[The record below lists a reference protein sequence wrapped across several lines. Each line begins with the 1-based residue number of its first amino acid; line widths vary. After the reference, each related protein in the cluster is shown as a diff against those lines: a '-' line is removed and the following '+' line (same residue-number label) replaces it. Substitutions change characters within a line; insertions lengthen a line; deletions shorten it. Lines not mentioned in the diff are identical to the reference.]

1 MVLLLGVFLVLMV
14 IGFPVAFAMLISGLV
29 YIVGTPGIGLNVVP
43 QQLTDSLNSFPLI
56 AVPLFIFAGALMGEA
71 GVTRRLVELSRALIG
86 HIRAGL
92 AHALVVAGMILA
104 GISGSGTADAAALG
118 SVMIPAMKAEK
129 YGIGFAV
136 ALSACAG
143 AIGPVIP
150 PSILLIIYGAM
161 GNVSIGKLFLAG
173 AIPGV
178 LMAVFLMATS
188 YVVAR
193 RHGYGAPRPRA
204 PIQVQLRALR
214 AGLLD
219 LLLPAT
225 IVGGIVGGIFTP
237 SEAGAVAVAYVLV
250 IGTFVYRTL
259 TLDRLRKACRESV
272 VVLGATMLM
281 IATAGIAQYLLA
293 LLQAADAVGAF
304 FQAISSNPLIFLLLV
319 NLLLLVLGC
328 VMEVTAV
335 LVLMTPI
342 LVPIL
347 PQFGVDP
354 VHFGVVMALNL
365 AIGLLTPPVG
375 LAMYVTCAIGKV
387 SIEEY
392 SRACWPFLAA
402 LGVLLAAV
410 TAFPSLVL
418 ALPHL
423 LMG

>member
-1 MVLLLGVFLVLMV
+1 MLLLLGVFFVLMV
-14 IGFPVAFAMLISGLV
+14 LGFPVAIAMLISGMI
-29 YIVGTPGIGLNVVP
+29 YIGGAPGIGLNVVP
-43 QQLTDSLNSFPLI
+43 QQLTDSINSFPLI
-56 AVPLFIFAGALMGEA
+56 AVPLFIFAGSLMGEA
-71 GVTRRLVELSRALIG
+71 GVTQRLVELSRALIG

-118 SVMIPAMKAEK
+118 SVMIPAMKDEK
-129 YGIGFAV
+129 YDVAFAV

-143 AIGPVIP
+143 AIGPIIP

-178 LMAVFLMATS
+178 LMGVFLMATS

-204 PIQVQLRALR
+204 PIAAQLRAVR
-214 AGLLD
+214 AGLPD
-219 LLLPAT
+219 LLLPA
-225 IVGGIVGGIFTP
+225 IIIGGIVGGIFTP
-237 SEAGAVAVAYVLV
+237 SEAGAIAVAYVLV
-250 IGTFVYRTL
+250 IGIFIYRTL
-259 TLDRLRKACRESV
+259 TPERLLRACRESV

-281 IATAGIAQYLLA
+281 ISTAGIAQYLLA

-304 FQAISSNPLIFLLLV
+304 FQGISSNPLVFLLLV
-319 NLLLLVLGC
+319 NLLLLLLGC
-328 VMEVTAV
+328 VLEVTAI

-342 LVPIL
+342 MVPIL

-392 SRACWPFLAA
+392 TRACWPFLAA
-402 LGVLLAAV
+402 LTLLLAAV
-410 TAFPSLVL
+410 SAFPSIVL
-418 ALPHL
+418 ALPRL

>member
-1 MVLLLGVFLVLMV
+1 MLLLLGTFLLLMV
-14 IGFPVAFAMLISGLV
+14 VGFPVAFAMLISGLV
-29 YIVGTPGIGLNVVP
+29 YIAGAPGIGLNIVP
-43 QQLTDSLNSFPLI
+43 QQLIDGLNSFPLI

-71 GVTRRLVELSRALIG
+71 GVTQRLVELARALIG

-92 AHALVVAGMILA
+92 AHALVIAGMILA

-118 SVMIPAMKAEK
+118 SVMIPAMRQEK
-129 YGIGFAV
+129 YDTAFAV

-143 AIGPVIP
+143 AIGPIIP

-173 AIPGV
+173 AVPGV
-178 LMAVFLMATS
+178 LMGVFLMATS

-204 PIQVQLRALR
+204 TILVQLRAVR

-219 LLLPAT
+219 LLLPA
-225 IVGGIVGGIFTP
+225 IIIGGIVGGIFTP

-250 IGTFVYRTL
+250 IGIFVYRTL
-259 TLDRLRKACRESV
+259 TLERLLKASRESV
-272 VVLGATMLM
+272 IVLGATMLM

-304 FQAISSNPLIFLLLV
+304 FQAISSQPIVFLLLV

-328 VMEVTAV
+328 VMEVTAI

-347 PQFGVDP
+347 PKFGIEP

-392 SRACWPFLAA
+392 SRACWPFLVA
-402 LGVLLAAV
+402 LGVLLAVV

-418 ALPHL
+418 ALPR
-423 LMG
+423 LMMG

>member
-1 MVLLLGVFLVLMV
+1 MLQLLGVFLILMV
-14 IGFPVAFAMLISGLV
+14 LGFPVAIAMLISGL
-29 YIVGTPGIGLNVVP
+29 IFISGSPGVGLIVVP
-43 QQLTDSLNSFPLI
+43 QQLADTLNSFPLI

-71 GVTRRLVELSRALIG
+71 GVTLRLVELARALIG

-92 AHALVVAGMILA
+92 AHALVIAGMILA

-118 SVMIPAMKAEK
+118 SVMIPAMKEEK
-129 YGIGFAV
+129 YDTAFAV

-143 AIGPVIP
+143 AIGPIIP

-173 AIPGV
+173 AIPGL
-178 LMAVFLMATS
+178 LMGFFLMGTS
-188 YVVAR
+188 YFVAR
-193 RHGYGAPRPRA
+193 RHGYGEPRPRA
-204 PIQVQLRALR
+204 SISVQLHALR
-214 AGLLD
+214 LGLPD
-219 LLLPAT
+219 LLLP
-225 IVGGIVGGIFTP
+225 IIIIGGIVGGIFTP
-237 SEAGAVAVAYVLV
+237 SEAGAIAVAYVLF
-250 IGTFVYRTL
+250 IGIFIYRTL
-259 TLDRLRKACRESV
+259 TLERLLKACQESV
-272 VVLGATMLM
+272 VVLGATMLT

-293 LLQAADAVGAF
+293 LLQAADVVGAF
-304 FQAISSNPLIFLLLV
+304 FQGISTNSLVFLLLV
-319 NLLLLVLGC
+319 NLMLLVLGS

-347 PQFGVDP
+347 PKFGIDP

-392 SRACWPFLAA
+392 SRACWPFLVA
-402 LGVLLAAV
+402 LVTLLAVV
-410 TAFPSLVL
+410 TALPSMVL
-418 ALPHL
+418 ALPRL

>member
-1 MVLLLGVFLVLMV
+1 
-14 IGFPVAFAMLISGLV
+14 
-29 YIVGTPGIGLNVVP
+29 
-43 QQLTDSLNSFPLI
+43 
-56 AVPLFIFAGALMGEA
+56 
-71 GVTRRLVELSRALIG
+71 
-86 HIRAGL
+86 
-92 AHALVVAGMILA
+92 
-104 GISGSGTADAAALG
+104 
-118 SVMIPAMKAEK
+118 
-129 YGIGFAV
+129 
-136 ALSACAG
+136 
-143 AIGPVIP
+143 
-150 PSILLIIYGAM
+150 
-161 GNVSIGKLFLAG
+161 
-173 AIPGV
+173 
-178 LMAVFLMATS
+178 MATS

-204 PIQVQLRALR
+204 TILVQLRAVR

-219 LLLPAT
+219 LLLPA
-225 IVGGIVGGIFTP
+225 IIIGGIVGGIFTP

-250 IGTFVYRTL
+250 IGIFVYRTL
-259 TLDRLRKACRESV
+259 TLERLLKASRESV
-272 VVLGATMLM
+272 IVLGATMLM

-304 FQAISSNPLIFLLLV
+304 FQAISSQPIVFLLLV

-328 VMEVTAV
+328 VMEVTAI

-347 PQFGVDP
+347 PKFGIDP

-392 SRACWPFLAA
+392 SRACWPFLVA
-402 LGVLLAAV
+402 LGVLLAVV

-418 ALPHL
+418 ALPR
-423 LMG
+423 LMMG

>member
-1 MVLLLGVFLVLMV
+1 MLLLLGIFLLLMV
-14 IGFPVAFAMLISGLV
+14 LGFPVAFAMLISGLV
-29 YIVGTPGIGLNVVP
+29 YIAGAPGIGLNIVP

-71 GVTRRLVELSRALIG
+71 GVTQRLVELSRALIG

-92 AHALVVAGMILA
+92 AHALVIAGMILA

-118 SVMIPAMKAEK
+118 SVMIPAMKQEK
-129 YGIGFAV
+129 YDAAFAV

-143 AIGPVIP
+143 AIGPIIP

-178 LMAVFLMATS
+178 LMGVFLMATS
-188 YVVAR
+188 YFVAR

-204 PIQVQLRALR
+204 PIAVQLRAVR

-219 LLLPAT
+219 LLLPA
-225 IVGGIVGGIFTP
+225 IIIGGIIGGIFTP

-250 IGTFVYRTL
+250 IGIFVYRTL
-259 TLDRLRKACRESV
+259 TLERLLKASRESIM
-272 VVLGATMLM
+272 VLGATMLM
-281 IATAGIAQYLLA
+281 IATAAIAQYLLA
-293 LLQAADAVGAF
+293 LLQAADVVGAF
-304 FQAISSNPLIFLLLV
+304 FQGVSTHALVFLLLV

-328 VMEVTAV
+328 VMEVTAI

-347 PQFGVDP
+347 PKFGIDP
-354 VHFGVVMALNL
+354 VHFGIVMALNL

-392 SRACWPFLAA
+392 TRACWPFLAA
-402 LGVLLAAV
+402 LGVLLAIV
-410 TAFPSLVL
+410 TAFPPLVL
-418 ALPHL
+418 ALPRL

>member
-1 MVLLLGVFLVLMV
+1 MLLLLGTFMLLMV
-14 IGFPVAFAMLISGLV
+14 VGFPVAFAMLISGLV
-29 YIVGTPGIGLNVVP
+29 YIAGATGIGFNIVP
-43 QQLTDSLNSFPLI
+43 QQLIDSLNSFPLI

-71 GVTRRLVELSRALIG
+71 GVTHRLVELSKALIG

-118 SVMIPAMKAEK
+118 SVMIPAMKDEK
-129 YGIGFAV
+129 YDTAFAV

-143 AIGPVIP
+143 AIGPIIP

-173 AIPGV
+173 AVPGV
-178 LMAVFLMATS
+178 LMGVFLMVTS
-188 YVVAR
+188 HVVATR
-193 RHGYGAPRPRA
+193 RGYGAPRPRA
-204 PIQVQLRALR
+204 PGKVMLRALA
-214 AGLLD
+214 AGFLD
-219 LLLPAT
+219 LLLPA
-225 IVGGIVGGIFTP
+225 IIIGGIIGGIFTP

-250 IGTFVYRTL
+250 IGIFVYRTL
-259 TLDRLRKACRESV
+259 TPERLLRAGRESV
-272 VVLGATMLM
+272 MVLGATMLM

-293 LLQAADAVGAF
+293 LVQAADVVGAF
-304 FQAISSNPLIFLLLV
+304 FQGISSHALVFLLLV
-319 NLLLLVLGC
+319 NMLLLVLGA
-328 VMEVTAV
+328 VLEVTAI

-347 PQFGVDP
+347 PQFGIDP

-392 SRACWPFLAA
+392 TRACWPFLVA
-402 LGVLLAAV
+402 LGALLTVVSAY
-410 TAFPSLVL
+410 PPLVL
-418 ALPHL
+418 ALPRL
-423 LMG
+423 FMG